1 MHMPWHGLDALQGT
15 RAKPGNHLVVNK
27 IHARRNEHVCEKCY
41 NCPRSPLRR
50 VLGIPYKTHT
60 ALLGPII
67 DSCHVSIVLVKRF
80 CKFVDSMLASDNE
93 IVKVI
98 ITNAIVSA
106 QSPIGMNIAILRN
119 MYAIR
124 VRNVNFCY
132 VYKQAM
138 HQPWSTVD
146 VTPDSQFVK
155 ELLRVRNNESY
166 LCDFTINEISAL
178 IECVCVT

>member
-1 MHMPWHGLDALQGT
+1 MDIE
-15 RAKPGNHLVVNK
+15 REED
-27 IHARRNEHVCEKCY
+27 RNCVGA
-41 NCPRSPLRR
+41 
-50 VLGIPYKTHT
+50 VLY
-60 ALLGPII
+60 
-67 DSCHVSIVLVKRF
+67 
-80 CKFVDSMLASDNE
+80 E
-93 IVKVI
+93 
-98 ITNAIVSA
+98 
-106 QSPIGMNIAILRN
+106 NIILRN

-124 VRNVNFCY
+124 VRNVIFCH

-166 LCDFTINEISAL
+166 LCNFTINEISAL